1 MLCLTFYLSI
11 YLFSFFSYYEPGVV
25 QNRKINEKKESTAY
39 ILFKINLIQLYPQAI
54 AVTQRIHPPF
64 LKKTL
69 TTDIERKNS
78 HLTPYTCWFLKD
90 DEMLLFTC
98 KFL

>member
-1 MLCLTFYLSI
+1 MRKKNQWHIS
-11 YLFSFFSYYEPGVV
+11 FS
-25 QNRKINEKKESTAY
+25 KK
-39 ILFKINLIQLYPQAI
+39 NLIQLYPQAI
-54 AVTQRIHPPF
+54 AVTERIHPPF

-69 TTDIERKNS
+69 TTDIERNS

-98 KFL
+98 KFLQNVLPGFPAD